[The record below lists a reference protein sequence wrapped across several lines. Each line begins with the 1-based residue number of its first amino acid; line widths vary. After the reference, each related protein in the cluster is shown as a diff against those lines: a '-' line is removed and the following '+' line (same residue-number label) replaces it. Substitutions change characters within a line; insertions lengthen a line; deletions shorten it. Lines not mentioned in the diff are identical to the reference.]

1 MSTPDALLEE
11 HSRWLALE
19 RGLSRA
25 TVDAY
30 KRDVSQFFEFLEARK
45 TAPLSAGAEE
55 VSDFL
60 WELRDKKGLEP
71 SSLFRKT
78 EALRSFYSYQAAERR
93 VSEDPTQGLRAPR
106 RPEKLPKVL
115 TREDVEKL
123 LQLPGD
129 GSFERAR
136 TRTMIELLYAAGLRV
151 SELLAIKPDAIN
163 LQDGWVRVLGKR
175 SKERLVPIHERA
187 VRLMRQYLAQRYAKF
202 KDRCD
207 AEVFVGRGGRK
218 LTRVQFWKLL
228 REYGKEAGVRVPL
241 HPHLLRHTFATH
253 LLQGGADLR
262 SVQELLGHA
271 SLATTQIYT
280 HLERSALK
288 NSHKKFHPRG

>member
-1 MSTPDALLEE
+1 MSSPEQLLEE

-19 RGLSRA
+19 KGLARN
-25 TVDAY
+25 TVAAY
-30 KRDVSQFFEFLEARK
+30 RRDVEQFFAFLGGIGK
-45 TAPLSAGAEE
+45 KPLSAGATE

-60 WELRDKKGLEP
+60 WELREKKGLEA

-93 VSEDPTQGLRAPR
+93 VGDDPTEGLRAPR
-106 RPEKLPKVL
+106 RPERLPRVL
-115 TREDVEKL
+115 SREDIRRL
-123 LQLPGD
+123 LTLPTD
-129 GSFERAR
+129 GSFELSR
-136 TRTMIELLYAAGLRV
+136 TRVMIELLYAAGLRV
-151 SELLAIKPDAIN
+151 SELVALTPESIN

-187 VRLMRQYLAQRYAKF
+187 VRMLRQYLALRYAKF

-207 AEVFVGRGGRK
+207 AEVFVGRAGRK
-218 LTRVQFWKLL
+218 LSRIQFWKDI
-228 REYGKEAGVRVPL
+228 RAFGREAGIETPL